1 VGANETKIEIVR
13 LGRPVGAALRTYK
26 VYVDGHHVG
35 RVWRNRSAAVRV
47 APGLHRVQLRIDW
60 AFSPELEVLITEG
73 AQVTLLCRPAGGPLH
88 ALEDLAKS
96 RSEPTIDLEPANSSM
111 TMSAKAKRPWLSSYR
126 IFYALLPSWG
136 QRMCRGMPHW
146 PFQLLALLFFGFG
159 LVGLSRGRIA
169 DAIVTWVLAAF
180 LGYSAFRLK
189 RWKQSLLLD
198 RD

>member
-1 VGANETKIEIVR
+1 MGANETKIEIVR

-35 RVWRNRSAAVRV
+35 RVWRNRSTAVRV

-111 TMSAKAKRPWLSSYR
+111 TMSAKAKRPWLPSYR
-126 IFYALLPSWG
+126 TFYALLPSWG
-136 QRMCRGMPHW
+136 QRIYRHMPQW
-146 PFQLLALLFFGFG
+146 PSQLLALLFFVFG
-159 LVGLSRGRIA
+159 LVSLSRGRIA
-169 DAIVTWVLAAF
+169 DAIFCLVFAAI
-180 LGYSAFRLK
+180 LGYLATRFK
-189 RWKQSLLLD
+189 RWKGSLMPD
-198 RD
+198 RK